1 MPRFGILKTT
11 HKKETRKHFHSKCFR
26 ASADGAGDRA
36 RTGTLFPTLDFKSKA
51 SANSATPAGVNVIFV
66 IPKWT
71 LEIGGPEW
79 RPRGKTGKFKIRNPL
94 KIKDFLERYDVAITG
109 F

>member
-1 MPRFGILKTT
+1 MHRFGILKPT
-11 HKKETRKHFHSKCFR
+11 HKKKLGNTLQSKCFR

-66 IPKWT
+66 IQKWT

-79 RPRGKTGKFKIRNPL
+79 RPRGKTGKIKIRNPL
-94 KIKDFLERYDVAITG
+94 KIKDILNRYDVAITG